1 MYKRKKIKLDS
12 AVNYKLV
19 HWALFLIVVCNGL
32 LIWKF
37 EVDRKPRI
45 IRETVTVVTN
55 TVHVVTNFVS
65 SSGMNL
71 GTNGVPING
80 ESSVSRPNDPQFEI
94 EIPYRYL
101 YVCGKRMIELGGRYF
116 SEGSPTSY
124 GVISRIFPER
134 VLLEN
139 GYFLKCQGFAE
150 RWSYDDH
157 PNRVN
162 DPDRRAEIVD
172 QPSVVVRH
180 SYSQDGSY
188 NKGYYYE

>member
-1 MYKRKKIKLDS
+1 MTKRKKIKIDS

-19 HWALFLIVVCNGL
+19 HWALFIIVVVNGL

-45 IRETVTVVTN
+45 IKETVTVVTN

-65 SSGMNL
+65 SSGANL
-71 GTNGVPING
+71 GTNGV
-80 ESSVSRPNDPQFEI
+80 SSVFRPNDPQFEI
-94 EIPYRYL
+94 EIPYRYM
-101 YVCGKRMIELGGRYF
+101 YVAGRRLIELGGRHF

-124 GVISRIFPER
+124 GVISRIYPER

-139 GYFLKCQGFAE
+139 GYFLKCKGFDE

-157 PNRVN
+157 PNRIN
-162 DPDRRAEIVD
+162 EPDRRGLVVEKP
-172 QPSVVVRH
+172 QPVIVRH
-180 SYSQDGSY
+180 SYSNDGTY
-188 NKGYYYE
+188 EKGYYYE